1 MQTKK
6 VTVSL
11 ITPTYNRAELLV
23 RCYESLK
30 LQSDK
35 DFEWIIIDDGSTDE
49 TTEIVKTFQDS
60 FRIVYHRQENGGKHR
75 ALNAAHPYVTGEYVG
90 LLDSDDQLT
99 PDAVYSIKKGWKR
112 YDSNPE
118 VGMVTFLKGENEKKP
133 SCMAHP
139 KDEGKIV
146 DIMRYKRICFHSVDA
161 FEIIRTELFLKY
173 PFPEFDGE
181 KFISEGALWN
191 RISRTHKCVY
201 INKVIYIAEYQEDGL
216 TRSGKKLRVHN
227 PCGGMFT
234 AQLNMSRKNYFKRRI
249 KNALLFTCY
258 GFFAAYTPGE
268 ILAESEYKILTVIA
282 MLPGYVLF
290 IYWKRKYY

>member
-1 MQTKK
+1 MQADK

-23 RCYESLK
+23 RCFESLK
-30 LQSDK
+30 RQKDK

-49 TTEIVKTFQDS
+49 TAEVVNTFQDS
-60 FRIVYHRQENGGKHR
+60 FRIVYYRQENGGKHR
-75 ALNAAHPYVTGEYVG
+75 ALNASHAYVSGKYVG
-90 LLDSDDQLT
+90 LLDSDDRLT
-99 PDAVYSIKKGWKR
+99 PDAVYSIKKAWKK
-112 YDSNPE
+112 YDGNPV
-118 VGMVTFLKGENEKKP
+118 VGMVTFLKGENERKP

-161 FEIIRTELFLKY
+161 FEIIRKELFLKY

-201 INKVIYIAEYQEDGL
+201 INKVIYIAEYQEGGL
-216 TRSGKKLRVHN
+216 TKSGKKLRVHN
-227 PCGGMFT
+227 PRGGMFT
-234 AQLNMSRKNYFKRRI
+234 AQLNMNSKNYFKRRI

-258 GFFAAYTPGE
+258 GFFAGYSPIK
-268 ILAESEYKILTVIA
+268 ILSVSEYRILTIIG
-282 MLPGYVLF
+282 MLPGFVLF
-290 IYWKRKYY
+290 LSWKRKYY